1 MANTDKNILITP
13 NTGSGTS
20 DPTIQFTG
28 GNTTVANSINAAI
41 TADGVLSFS
50 GTAGQLFSITNSLSG
65 TIFSVNDISG
75 IPSIEVLDTGLVKI
89 AQYNGN
95 VAIGNATVPTGYV
108 LDVAG
113 NINASGSIA
122 SDSDSSQV
130 ATTQWVRDQG
140 GFQTFGNVHTTGTGL
155 TGIIP
160 AWANKIKVTV
170 VGGGGAGGGTPAT
183 TGTVGAGGGGG
194 AVSIKYFTGVAGQT
208 YNFNVGVGG
217 TGASGAIGGAGRPS
231 NILIGTTLVN
241 APGGSGGNLGV
252 ATTNVTGGLGGV
264 AGTGGDINLPGSPG
278 GNAHY
283 LSATAGQS
291 ASGFGGPG
299 WAGGG
304 GGLGVR
310 TAAVGNSPGN
320 PGTAGTGAGGSGS
333 VGGAATATA
342 GTGGNGGA
350 GAVIIEW

>member
-13 NTGSGTS
+13 NTGSASG

-41 TADGVLSFS
+41 SADGVLSFS

-75 IPSIEVLDTGLVKI
+75 IPSIEVLDTGLVKL

-95 VAIGNATVPTGYV
+95 VSIGNAAVPTGYV
-108 LDVAG
+108 LDVNG

-122 SDSDSSQV
+122 TTSDSTQV
-130 ATTQWVRDQG
+130 ATTSFVRNQG
-140 GFQTFGNVHTTGTGL
+140 GFQTFGNVHTTGTNL
-155 TGIIP
+155 TGVIP
-160 AWANKIKVTV
+160 VWAEKVKVTV

-183 TGTVGAGGGGG
+183 TGVVGAGGGSG
-194 AVSIKYFTGVAGQT
+194 AVSIKYFTGVGGQV
-208 YNFNVGVGG
+208 YNYNVGVGG
-217 TGASGAIGGAGRPS
+217 TGASGAVGGPGMAS
-231 NILIGTTLVN
+231 NIKIGTTVVN
-241 APGGSGGNLGV
+241 APGGAGGNLGV
-252 ATTNVTGGLGGV
+252 ATTQVTGGLGGV
-264 AGTGGDINLPGSPG
+264 AGTGGDINLPGAPG
-278 GNAHY
+278 MNASY

-291 ASGFGGPG
+291 ASGAGGPG
-299 WAGGG
+299 WSGGG
-304 GGLGVR
+304 AGVGVR